1 METPKNSSEKK
12 RQFIFHDWKLYKDE
26 IWSLL
31 MGKSMDEYETEK
43 FDKMKSKLLWLVE
56 LMDNIKEKLEKLNS
70 LWVEFLDKDF
80 SFSEIYNKWFKW
92 VERQNVS
99 YYDLHNKLDSLDQK
113 LDQAL
118 EAYNNSD
125 EK

>member
-56 LMDNIKEKLEKLNS
+56 LMDSIKEKLEKLDN

-80 SFSEIYNKWFKW
+80 SFDEIYNKWFKW

-99 YYDLHNKLDSLDQK
+99 YYDLHNKLYSLDQK

>member
-56 LMDNIKEKLEKLNS
+56 LMDNIKEKLEKLDS

-80 SFSEIYNKWFKW
+80 SFGEIYNKWFKW

-99 YYDLHNKLDSLDQK
+99 YYDLHNKLYSLDQK